1 MHKKDYICSAA
12 AFSFEN
18 GKYLVCII
26 DDSVIAYGEI
36 LDGTRTVPTNFNE
49 TNAICKTKR
58 FCILLAITLIDIAIL
73 IAVSIYCNLI
83 K

>member
-18 GKYLVCII
+18 GKYLACII
-26 DDSVIAYGEI
+26 DDSVIARGEI

-49 TNAICKTKR
+49 TNVICKTKKV
-58 FCILLAITLIDIAIL
+58 CILLVISLIAIALL
-73 IAVSIYCNLI
+73 IGVSIYCDLI